1 MAVCVMAVS
10 IAMFVAVVEV
20 VLAMEALIKR
30 ADKRVGQ
37 LCRGGLADVRA
48 AEEVE
53 TAAVEAAAELDEVP
67 WPPLAVGVLV
77 AHS

>member
-1 MAVCVMAVS
+1 
-10 IAMFVAVVEV
+10 MFVVFVEV
-20 VLAMEALIKR
+20 VLAMEALVKQP
-30 ADKRVGQ
+30 DKSVGQ

-53 TAAVEAAAELDEVP
+53 TAAVEATAEPDGVP